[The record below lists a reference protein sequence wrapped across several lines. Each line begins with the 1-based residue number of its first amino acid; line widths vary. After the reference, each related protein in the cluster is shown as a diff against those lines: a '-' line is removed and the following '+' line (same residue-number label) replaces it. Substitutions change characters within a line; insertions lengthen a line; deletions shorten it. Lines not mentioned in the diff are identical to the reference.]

1 MIKERLLIASQARVT
16 AKGIYFRGL
25 YYSCTRA
32 LREQWFEKAT
42 HKKSWK
48 ITIYYEPG
56 QSEGIY
62 IWDSERGF
70 EFCNPV
76 MPQNTW
82 SHYQLQRYYE
92 SLQKLKLLKK
102 QKFVNK
108 KRRNVYKKKDILWK
122 S

>member
-1 MIKERLLIASQARVT
+1 MIKERILAASQARVT
-16 AKGIYFRGL
+16 AKGIFFRGL
-25 YYSCTRA
+25 HYSCTRA
-32 LREQWFEKAT
+32 IREQWFEKAT

-70 EFCNPV
+70 EFCNLV
-76 MPQNTW
+76 MPHNTW

-92 SLQKLKLLKK
+92 SLQKLKSLKK
-102 QKFVNK
+102 QKLINK
-108 KRRNVYKKKDILWK
+108 KRRSVYRRKGILWE